1 MAVRRVPASM
11 APPPGRSRY
20 DGKRMPLAEYLALPE
35 EKPAL
40 EYWNGRVVQKA
51 VPHLNHGTAQGYI
64 VELLGPYSRANGGRV
79 ATEVHIWFATAR
91 IPGFL
96 VPDVIY
102 YAPGRQR
109 LEGDRALPPTL
120 AVEVRSKDETMAA
133 QRQKC
138 RDMRENGVDVC
149 WLIDPETRTAEVF
162 DGNADAAP
170 VPAGGKLESPHL
182 PGFSLPLDELF
193 SVLD

>member
-1 MAVRRVPASM
+1 MAIRRVPASM
-11 APPPGRSRY
+11 PPPPERSRY
-20 DGKRMPLAEYLALPE
+20 HGKRMSLAEYLALPP

-51 VPHLNHGTAQGYI
+51 VPRRKHWTLQGWI
-64 VELLGPYSRANGGRV
+64 AEKLGPFARANGGRSG
-79 ATEVHIWFATAR
+79 TEAHIWFETPR

-96 VPDVIY
+96 VPDAVY
-102 YAPGRQR
+102 YAPGKPQ
-109 LEGDRALPPTL
+109 GDDDRSLPPTL

-162 DGNADAAP
+162 DGSADGEP
-170 VPAGGKLESPHL
+170 VPAGGKLESPYL
-182 PGFSLPLDELF
+182 PGFSLALDELF

>member
-1 MAVRRVPASM
+1 MS
-11 APPPGRSRY
+11 
-20 DGKRMPLAEYLALPE
+20 LAEYLALPE

-51 VPHLNHGTAQGYI
+51 VPRRKHWKLQGWMVSRLIPLAQARGGATGTEA
-64 VELLGPYSRANGGRV
+64 
-79 ATEVHIWFATAR
+79 HIWFGTAR

-96 VPDVIY
+96 VPDVVY
-102 YAPGRQR
+102 FAPGKPQ
-109 LEGDRALPPTL
+109 GDDDRSLPPTL
-120 AVEVRSKDETMAA
+120 AIEIRSKDETMAA

-149 WLIDPETRTAEVF
+149 WLIDPESRTVEVF
-162 DGNADAAP
+162 EGGADAAP
-170 VPAGGKLESPHL
+170 APAGGKLESPHL

>member
-11 APPPGRSRY
+11 PPPPGRSRY

-51 VPHLNHGTAQGYI
+51 VPRRKHARIQRWLG
-64 VELLGPYSRANGGRV
+64 ELLGPYMRAHGGDAETELRV
-79 ATEVHIWFATAR
+79 WFGTAR

-96 VPDVIY
+96 VPDAVY
-102 YAPGRQR
+102 YAPGKPQ
-109 LEGDRALPPTL
+109 GDDDRSLPPTL
-120 AVEVRSKDETMAA
+120 AIEIRSKDETMAA

-162 DGNADAAP
+162 DGSADGEP
-170 VPAGGKLESPHL
+170 VPAGSKLESPYL
-182 PGFSLPLDELF
+182 PGFSLALDELF